1 MVLKYIYYFFSLCG
15 QTVSF
20 ILTFDYFDSFINIL
34 VQYTDVLHILGKP
47 EPWLIMFEKSYRE
60 LLKFCG
66 VPQSCGQPCIYS
78 AVVIGFTICITYVI
92 RAAYFWWIFFNQNK
106 INIKIYVLP
115 WLFVDRYD
123 CSRTGDSSVFTRRY
137 VSNSRKWLENDAFS
151 IKGLWPRPNPRNWWG
166 GPWCTGKTKSTKFP
180 I

>member
-1 MVLKYIYYFFSLCG
+1 MNIETSGFEIHILFFSPCG

-66 VPQSCGQPCIYS
+66 VPQSCGQPCI
-78 AVVIGFTICITYVI
+78 
-92 RAAYFWWIFFNQNK
+92 
-106 INIKIYVLP
+106 
-115 WLFVDRYD
+115 
-123 CSRTGDSSVFTRRY
+123 
-137 VSNSRKWLENDAFS
+137 
-151 IKGLWPRPNPRNWWG
+151 
-166 GPWCTGKTKSTKFP
+166 
-180 I
+180 